1 MGALR
6 EPKLLKLEVRTPQ
19 NMVLYSKSATASLPN
34 LCYNCI
40 DYFIR
45 EDYNDVSEQLLSLGR
60 NNLKFYISYL
70 TVANF
75 AYIVRKMPRDVVSSM
90 IQRICETFRIVR
102 NTKEQIE
109 RNVIL
114 CPTDFEDGLQYQAA
128 MDAGCDCII
137 TRNQKD
143 FGFSEIPVM
152 DASEF
157 LRKIS

>member
-1 MGALR
+1 MTN
-6 EPKLLKLEVRTPQ
+6 EPDTSCQ
-19 NMVLYSKSATASLPN
+19 NEKDFLDTN
-34 LCYNCI
+34 FII

-45 EDYNDVSEQLLSLGR
+45 EDYNGVSEQLLAMGR

-75 AYIVRKMPRDVVSSM
+75 AYIVRKMPKDVVTSM
-90 IQRICETFRIVR
+90 IQRICETFKIIR

-114 CPTDFEDGLQYQAA
+114 NPSDFEDGLQYQAA
-128 MDAGCDCII
+128 MDGGCDCII
-137 TRNQKD
+137 SRNQKD
-143 FGFSEIPVM
+143 FKFSEIPVM

-157 LRKIS
+157 LKEMKYWL

>member
-1 MGALR
+1 MKKIFLD
-6 EPKLLKLEVRTPQ
+6 T
-19 NMVLYSKSATASLPN
+19 NFI
-34 LCYNCI
+34 I
-40 DYFIR
+40 DYFVR
-45 EDYNDVSEQLLSLGR
+45 EDFNGVSEQLLTLGK

-75 AYIVRKMPRDVVSSM
+75 AYIVRKMPKDVVVSM
-90 IQRICETFRIVR
+90 IQRICETFRIVK

-109 RNVIL
+109 RNVML
-114 CPTDFEDGLQYQAA
+114 NPVDFEDGLQYQAA

-152 DASEF
+152 DAAEF
-157 LRKIS
+157 LREIS